1 MKKPGLRKTLLRLI
15 YRRLCEGDPVE
26 IDGLGRFELD
36 KNNVVFRPNGRPRV
50 FLAYANEDRDQVKRL
65 CGELQEEG
73 FDPWMDEEK
82 LLPGQN
88 WPRAIEQAI
97 ELADYVV
104 LCFSCRSVDKRG
116 YFQLELRYALEVASC
131 VPLDEIFLMPIRLS
145 ECTLPVQIAR
155 KTQYIDLFPDWTL
168 GVKALT
174 LMMNAQAALRDKKR
188 KLGS

>member
-1 MKKPGLRKTLLRLI
+1 MKKPALRKTLLRLI
-15 YRRLCEGDPVE
+15 YRSLCEGDPVE
-26 IDGLGRFELD
+26 IDGLGRFEL
-36 KNNVVFRPNGRPRV
+36 NENHVVFRPNGRPRV
-50 FLAYANEDRDQVKRL
+50 FLAYASEDRDQVKRL
-65 CGELQEEG
+65 SGELQKAG
-73 FDPWMDEEK
+73 FDPWLDQEK

-131 VPLDEIFLMPIRLS
+131 VPLDEIFLMPVRLN
-145 ECTLPVQIAR
+145 ECTIPLQIAK
-155 KTQYIDLFPDWTL
+155 KTQYIDLFPEWAI

-174 LMMNAQAALRDKKR
+174 LMMNAQAALRQTKR
-188 KLGS
+188 HR

>member
-1 MKKPGLRKTLLRLI
+1 VKKPGLRKTLLRLI
-15 YRRLCEGDPVE
+15 YRSLCDGDPVE
-26 IDGLGRFELD
+26 IDGLGRFEL
-36 KNNVVFRPNGRPRV
+36 KENHVVFRPSKRPRV
-50 FLAYANEDRDQVKRL
+50 FLAYASEDREQVKKL
-65 CGELQEEG
+65 CGELQQAG

-104 LCFSCRSVDKRG
+104 LCFSSRSVDKRG

-131 VPLDEIFLMPIRLS
+131 VPLDEIFLMPVRLS
-145 ECTLPVQIAR
+145 ECTIPLQIAK
-155 KTQYIDLFPDWTL
+155 KTQYIDLFPEWGI

-174 LMMNAQAALRDKKR
+174 LMMNAQAALRESKR
-188 KLGS
+188 HY

>member
-1 MKKPGLRKTLLRLI
+1 
-15 YRRLCEGDPVE
+15 
-26 IDGLGRFELD
+26 
-36 KNNVVFRPNGRPRV
+36 V
-50 FLAYANEDRDQVKRL
+50 FLAYANEDREQVKRL
-65 CGELQEEG
+65 CGELQQAG

-131 VPLDEIFLMPIRLS
+131 VPLDEIFLMPVRLS
-145 ECTLPVQIAR
+145 ECSIPLQIAK
-155 KTQYIDLFPDWTL
+155 KTQYIDLFPEWGI

-174 LMMNAQAALRDKKR
+174 LMMNAQAALRESKR
-188 KLGS
+188 HY

>member
-1 MKKPGLRKTLLRLI
+1 MKTPGLRKTLLRLI

-26 IDGLGRFELD
+26 IDGLGRFEL
-36 KNNVVFRPNGRPRV
+36 NENHVVFLPNERPRV
-50 FLAYANEDRDQVKRL
+50 FLAYANEDRDQVRRL
-65 CGELQEEG
+65 CGELQQAG

-104 LCFSCRSVDKRG
+104 LCFSCRSVGKRG

-155 KTQYIDLFPDWTL
+155 KTQYIDLFPDWEL
-168 GVKALT
+168 GLKALT
-174 LMMNAQAALRDKKR
+174 MMMNSQAALRERKR
-188 KLGS
+188 NPAS

>member
-1 MKKPGLRKTLLRLI
+1 MKKPGLRRTLLRLI
-15 YRRLCEGDPVE
+15 YRSLCEGDPVE

-65 CGELQEEG
+65 CGELQKEG
-73 FDPWMDEEK
+73 FDAWMDEEK

-131 VPLDEIFLMPIRLS
+131 VPLDEIFLMPVRLS

-155 KTQYIDLFPDWTL
+155 RTQYIDLFPDWHL

>member
-1 MKKPGLRKTLLRLI
+1 MKRPSLRKTLLKLI

-26 IDGLGRFELD
+26 IEGLGRFEL
-36 KNNVVFRPNGRPRV
+36 KQKQVVFRPNGRPRV
-50 FLAYANEDRDQVKRL
+50 FLAYASEDRDDVKRL
-65 CGELQEEG
+65 YGELQGAG
-73 FDPWMDEEK
+73 FETWMDEEK

-145 ECTLPVQIAR
+145 ECTVPLQIAR
-155 KTQYIDLFPDWTL
+155 RTQYIDLFPDWDT
-168 GVKALT
+168 GVNALMF
-174 LMMNAQAALRDKKR
+174 MMRSQAARRDSKR
-188 KLGS
+188 QLGN